1 MTRTQNLCPIKAV
14 MKRTLAF
21 KLTLAFL
28 FVGALGA
35 VLVALFLARQTRS
48 QFDQFLSDSYEESLV
63 VRLADYYA
71 LNGSWEA
78 ASPRL
83 LNLSRQGAGGGQGQ
97 GHMGMMER
105 PLPWILADENGQV
118 VLGASR
124 YLIGQQLDRRLLA
137 QAAPVVVEGRTVGWL
152 IQIPVAATAQTA
164 QTPESDFLAG
174 INRAILFSALVAIAI
189 ALGLGGL
196 LAQTISRPV
205 RQLTAAT
212 TAVAQGE
219 LGRQV
224 DVRTNDEIGE
234 LAAAFNQMSRD
245 LDQASRQRRQMTADI
260 AHELRTPLSII
271 LGYTESLR
279 DGVLP
284 PDGETFAI
292 LHDEAQYLSRLVQDL
307 RTLSLADAGELTLLR
322 EPTPPGDLLQA
333 VVAKFGHQAEQKNVN
348 LRLEIQPGLPEV
360 ELDPRRMEQVLS
372 NLLSNALRFTPVGGE
387 IGVTAVLPTPHLLQ
401 IAVGD
406 SGPGIPPEA
415 LGRVFDRF
423 YKADPSRPADEGE
436 SGLGLAIARS
446 LVLLHGGSIRAENA
460 PGRGAVFVV
469 ELGV

>member
-1 MTRTQNLCPIKAV
+1 

-48 QFDQFLSDSYEESLV
+48 QFDQFLSDSYEEALV
-63 VRLADYYA
+63 LRLADYYA
-71 LNGSWEA
+71 ANGSWA
-78 ASPRL
+78 GVSPRL
-83 LNLSRQGAGGGQGQ
+83 LNLGRQGQ

-105 PLPWILADENGQV
+105 PLPWILADETGRV
-118 VLGASR
+118 ILGASR

-137 QAAPVVVEGRTVGWL
+137 RSTPSAVEGQTVGWL
-152 IQIPVAATAQTA
+152 VQIPVAATAQTV
-164 QTPESDFLAG
+164 QTPESIFLTG

-189 ALGLGGL
+189 ALVLGGL

-205 RQLTAAT
+205 RQLTEAT

-224 DVRTNDEIGE
+224 DVRSSDEIGE

-292 LHDEAQYLSRLVQDL
+292 LHDEAQHLSRLVQDL
-307 RTLSLADAGELTLLR
+307 RTLSLAEAGELTLLR
-322 EPTPPGDLLQA
+322 EPTPPADLLQEVA
-333 VVAKFGHQAEQKNVN
+333 AKFSHQAQQKNVH
-348 LRLEIQPGLPEV
+348 LHLEIQPDLPEV
-360 ELDPRRMEQVLS
+360 EVDPRRMEQVLS
-372 NLLSNALRFTPVGGE
+372 NLLSNALRFTPEGGG
-387 IGVTAVLPTPHLLQ
+387 IVITAVQPAPHRLQ
-401 IAVGD
+401 IAVRD
-406 SGPGIPPEA
+406 SGPGIHPEA
-415 LGRVFDRF
+415 LSRVFDRF

-446 LVLLHGGSIRAENA
+446 LVLMHDGSIHAESA
-460 PGRGAVFVV
+460 PGQGAAFVV